1 VPWLAGLDRIDATRS
16 RAFLTRDE
24 DALRGLYASPSLA
37 ATDVEQLHRLV
48 PAGCGLRGVRTSYR
62 AVSVSGSGERA
73 TLVVAATL
81 APSQLVCDGRVR
93 ATLPGAGPTRLRI
106 VLLGPPARPRIVR
119 QEVVG

>member
-1 VPWLAGLDRIDATRS
+1 V
-16 RAFLTRDE
+16 
-24 DALRGLYASPSLA
+24 YASPSLA
-37 ATDVEQLHRLV
+37 ATDVGQLRRLV

-62 AVSVSGSGERA
+62 ALRISGGPDRA

-81 APSQLVCDGRVR
+81 APSQLVCNGQVR

-106 VLLGPPARPRIVR
+106 VVVGPPGRPRIVR